1 MKKVLL
7 ACLILIFCV
16 SANAQENQETFA
28 VVWQWTTG
36 DRDKVNTNL
45 ATQATH
51 LLDLWREGIV
61 ENVYLNTEAKFTD
74 DEPMPNVVFFIKAK
88 NKKDAKK
95 TLNKMVFVKESIAQ
109 YELYPVGSLWLIKH
123 EDFQKLH
130 MDDQ

>member
-45 ATQATH
+45 ATQATQ